1 MNKMTT
7 SRIHSGEVLEVIPND
22 VHNQELVSQVYP
34 PAWRNPQPTGRYNLV
49 VIGAGTAGLVCAAGA
64 AGLGAKVA
72 LIERH
77 LLGGDCLNYG
87 CVPSKALLRC
97 ARAAHEVRRAG
108 EFGVRV
114 VGPVEVDF
122 AAVMQRMRRLR
133 AGISHHDSAERFRKL
148 GVDVFLGDAHFTGPD
163 TVSVGGQTLR
173 FARAVIATGARAAT
187 LDLPGLSKGDYLTN
201 ETVFS
206 LTALPARLA
215 VIGTGPIGCELGQ
228 AFRRFGSE
236 VHLINRSDR
245 LLGNEE
251 PLAGAVLRQQM
262 ERDGIV
268 LHLGARLL
276 HAERTAEGMLLTIE
290 SRGQQITVAVDNVL
304 LAVGRQPNVEG
315 LGLEEAG
322 VKFDRNGVQVDDY
335 LRTTNRRIY
344 AAGDICS
351 KFKFTHAA
359 DAMARIV
366 LRNALFFGRSRA
378 SNLVIPRCTYTDPEV
393 AHVGLTA
400 EVAGKQGIKVQSFKV
415 PLAEVDRAVLEGD
428 TQGFAMIHVQKGSD
442 RIVGATLV
450 AAHAGEMIGQVVLAM
465 TKRLG
470 LSAFSGTVHPYPTEA
485 EAVKRLGDA
494 YQKTRLTPWVAWLF
508 KMLLAWR
515 R

>member
-1 MNKMTT
+1 M
-7 SRIHSGEVLEVIPND
+7 SEVARTGPPQVLPPDE
-22 VHNQELVSQVYP
+22 HNRELVSQVHP
-34 PAWRNPQPTGRYNLV
+34 PGWRNPTPSGRYNLV
-49 VIGAGTAGLVCAAGA
+49 VIGAGTAGLVSAAGA

-97 ARAAHEVRRAG
+97 ARAAAEVRRAG

-114 VGPVEVDF
+114 GGPVEVDF
-122 AAVMQRMRRLR
+122 AAVMERMRRLR
-133 AGISHHDSAERFRKL
+133 AGIGHHDSAERFRGL
-148 GVDVFLGDAHFTGPD
+148 GVDVFLGEARFTSPE
-163 TVSVGGQTLR
+163 TVTVGGQTLR
-173 FARAVIATGARAAT
+173 FARAVIATGARAAS
-187 LDLPGLSKGDYLTN
+187 LDLPGLGRGDYLTN

-206 LTALPARLA
+206 LTELPRRLA
-215 VIGTGPIGCELGQ
+215 VIGAGPIGCEQGQ

-245 LLGNEE
+245 LLGKEE
-251 PLAGAVLRQQM
+251 PPAVAVVRRQL
-262 ERDGIV
+262 EREGIV
-268 LHLGARLL
+268 LHLGARPVRVERHGAETLL
-276 HAERTAEGMLLTIE
+276 ILDKG
-290 SRGQQITVAVDNVL
+290 GQQGTVAADAIL

-315 LGLEEAG
+315 LGLEQAG
-322 VKFDRNGVQVDDY
+322 VEYDRSGVKVDDY
-335 LRTTNRRIY
+335 LRTSNRRIY

-351 KFKFTHAA
+351 RFKFTHAA

-378 SNLVIPRCTYTDPEV
+378 SDLVIPWCTYTDPEV

-400 EVAGKQGIKVQSFKV
+400 EEAGKQGVTVRTFRLS
-415 PLAEVDRAVLEGD
+415 LAEVDRAVLDGD
-428 TQGFAMIHVQKGSD
+428 TEGFALVHVCA
-442 RIVGATLV
+442 RRVVGATVV
-450 AAHAGEMIGQVVLAM
+450 AAHAGEMIGEVVLAM

-470 LSAFSGTVHPYPTEA
+470 LAALSATIHPYPTEA
-485 EAVKRLGDA
+485 EVFRKLADA
-494 YQKTRLTPWVAWLF
+494 QQKTRLTPWLAWLF
-508 KMLLAWR
+508 RTVLGWR